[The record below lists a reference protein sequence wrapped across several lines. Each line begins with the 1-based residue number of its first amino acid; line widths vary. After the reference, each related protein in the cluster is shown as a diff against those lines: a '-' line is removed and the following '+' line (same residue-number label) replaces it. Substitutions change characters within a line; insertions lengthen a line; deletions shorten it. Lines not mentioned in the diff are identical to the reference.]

1 MENSTVNEGKTTAI
15 IAYLW
20 IIGWIIAFI
29 MNNDKKNSFAGFHIR
44 QALGLVIL
52 LTIINILDW
61 QIGLGMISWIL
72 DIGVFVLWILGF
84 IGAIQG
90 EEKKIPLLG
99 DQFQE
104 WFKGIG

>member
-1 MENSTVNEGKTTAI
+1 MENQTVNEGKTTAI
-15 IAYLW
+15 ISYLW

-29 MNNDKKNSFAGFHIR
+29 MNNDKKNSFASFHIR
-44 QALGLVIL
+44 QSLGLVIL

-61 QIGLGMISWIL
+61 QMGLGMISWIL